1 MTDARVQIVADGYDA
16 IGETFAEWRDR
27 IVGDPRAEWRDEL
40 LSRLPDGAR
49 VLELGCGAGVPDTA
63 LLAARFRLT
72 AVDVSPEQIR
82 RASAAVPDATFVCAD
97 FTELELEPGSFDAVA
112 AFYSFN
118 HVPRD
123 LLAPLFARAAGW
135 LVPGGLFHTALGTT
149 DLEDW
154 TGEWLGAPTY
164 FSSFPPET
172 NTRLL
177 ENAGFELIRDE
188 LVTFTEPD
196 GDVTFQ
202 WILGRT

>member
-27 IVGDPRAEWRDEL
+27 IVGDPRNEWRDEL
-40 LSRLPDGAR
+40 LTRLSDGAR
-49 VLELGCGAGVPDTA
+49 VLELGCGGGVPDTA

-72 AVDVSPEQIR
+72 AVDVSPEQVR
-82 RASAAVPDATFVCAD
+82 RAAAAVPGATFVCAD
-97 FTELELEPGSFDAVA
+97 FTELELEPRSFDAVA

-123 LLAPLFARAAGW
+123 LLAPLFAQIHAW
-135 LVPGGLFHTALGTT
+135 LVPGGLFLTALGTT

-177 ENAGFELIRDE
+177 EEAGFELIRDE